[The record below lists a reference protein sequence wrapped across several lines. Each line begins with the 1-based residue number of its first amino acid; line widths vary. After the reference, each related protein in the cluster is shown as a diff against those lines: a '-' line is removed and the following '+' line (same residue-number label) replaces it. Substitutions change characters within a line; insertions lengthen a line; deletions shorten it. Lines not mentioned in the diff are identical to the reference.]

1 LNVKRI
7 AALAAGAALLG
18 ASFAVADV
26 TFQNAQI
33 INQNGQPVVKIVVGQ
48 KAEAV
53 DGIAAANIAAV
64 IGNLAYKSQTITA
77 SVSGQASCSVSAGT
91 GAGVCPISNEKV
103 TLDVTLP
110 GTVSGALGFRT
121 LISDWVDK
129 DLENRN
135 NTGTTDTY
143 SGTSYPGTGLQVAPL
158 LNKAA
163 KKITG
168 TEFAPLAT
176 TSPRDAYA
184 GTTYTEEQA
193 IWVQAETKFDDN
205 LNQIVASGP
214 NAAYEIV
221 FTHDNYGIPVCTARD
236 TTSGSEGALG
246 DWGDCKS
253 ENDETARHRV
263 PIKFLGSDWLI
274 SDMSRP
280 QNDPATNVTTEEYA
294 GGSIKLAKESAY
306 GIVHIG
312 EALNVSG
319 GAYSIKLV
327 DITVPVETGNI
338 AKASIEIYDANGV
351 KQKEDQIAP
360 GPGGTLTWTAPD
372 GSKLRIHVYKTNP
385 GYTLAAKWAE
395 MAVFSQEIELRDG
408 EAVDDDNEDWT
419 VSLYWKNKDY
429 TLGDNTV
436 DSLRRI
442 LLMDEAANNALIKLQ
457 KGSGFDIITEPS
469 VWQLSYDGLTLGSA
483 DYDSLSFTIIDIAA
497 TSPLK
502 VSSTADCS
510 SYSNVSGSLVYV
522 SGPKDYFTLGSS
534 TQYVGSKFYVNVQN
548 ATDNRIYFQ
557 PSGITQCYFDVGN
570 SSSEITYD
578 PGDGAQPLV
587 MSATTNDTAVISIKE
602 DAGNNQ
608 NDYINLTLNTT
619 DNTNVEFSP
628 DDKMTYTNVFGTV
641 SQEDELFITERG
653 SQFIAI
659 DKNTATFK
667 IAKKVAEAQYYIKT
681 TGAAAGATTTV
692 GPLAEGET
700 ASLTGGITIKVN
712 SITETVGAC
721 TAAGAN
727 CSVDQSGLSAVLST
741 GGSSVQAVTI
751 FPVELP
757 LVVSDATP
765 AAGRVISVGGP
776 DVNEVT
782 KAALA
787 GSAVQFTAGTRITQV
802 YGNTI
807 VVAGTTGADT
817 TAAADEFIRALQA
830 QR

>member
-1 LNVKRI
+1 MNAKRI

-18 ASFAVADV
+18 ASLAVADV

-48 KAEAV
+48 KAAAV

-64 IGNLAYKSQTITA
+64 IGNLAYRSQTITA
-77 SVSGQASCSVSAGT
+77 SVAGQATCSVTAGT

-103 TLDVTLP
+103 TLEVTLP

-121 LISDWVDK
+121 LITDWVDK

-135 NTGTTDTY
+135 NTGTTDKY
-143 SGTSYPGTGLQVAPL
+143 GGSYPGTGLQVAPL
-158 LNKAA
+158 LNQAA
-163 KKITG
+163 KKISG

-193 IWVQAETKFDDN
+193 LWVQAETKFDDN
-205 LNQIVASGP
+205 LNQIVATGP

-221 FTHDNYGIPVCTARD
+221 FTHDAYGIPICTARN
-236 TTSGSEGALG
+236 TAAGSQGALG

-253 ENDETARHRV
+253 DNDETARHRV
-263 PIKFLGSDWLI
+263 SIKFLGSDWLI
-274 SDMSRP
+274 SDMVRP

-327 DITVPVETGNI
+327 DITVPIEQQNI
-338 AKASIEIYDANGV
+338 AYASIEIYDANGV
-351 KQKEDQIAP
+351 KQKEDQIKP

-408 EAVDDDNEDWT
+408 EELDDDNPDWI

-429 TLGDNTV
+429 NLGDYTV
-436 DSLRRI
+436 DSLHRI
-442 LLMDEAANNALIKLQ
+442 LLKNEAANNALIKLQ
-457 KGSGFDIITEPS
+457 KGSGFDIVTEPS

-483 DYDSLSFTIIDIAA
+483 DYDSLSFTIVDIAA
-497 TSPLK
+497 SSPLK
-502 VSSTADCS
+502 VSSGTDCS
-510 SYSNVSGSLVYV
+510 STYNVSGSLVYV
-522 SGPKDYFTLGSS
+522 SGPKDYFTLGSP
-534 TQYVGSKFYVNVQN
+534 TQYVGSKFYWVPAGPYNGSVL
-548 ATDNRIYFQ
+548 FQ
-557 PSGITQCYFDVGN
+557 PSGITQCYLNVGDG
-570 SSSEITYD
+570 TQVKYD
-578 PGDGAQPLV
+578 PGDGGQDLLLANY
-587 MSATTNDTAVISIKE
+587 TDTDISTISIEE

-608 NDYINLTLNTT
+608 YDYINLTLNVS
-619 DNTNVEFSP
+619 NP
-628 DDKMTYTNVFGTV
+628 DDVFFQPDDEITYTNVFGQV
-641 SQEDELFITERG
+641 SQEEELFITERG
-653 SQFIAI
+653 SQFVAI
-659 DKNTATFK
+659 DKNTASFK

-700 ASLTGGITIKVN
+700 ASLTGGVTIKVA

-727 CSVDQSGLSAVLST
+727 CTVDQSGLSAVLST

-751 FPVELP
+751 FPIELP

-765 AAGRVISVGGP
+765 VAGTVISVGGP
-776 DVNEVT
+776 EVNEVT

-787 GSAVQFTAGTRITQV
+787 GSAVQFTPGQRVLGV

-817 TAAADEFIRALQA
+817 AAAADEFIRALQA